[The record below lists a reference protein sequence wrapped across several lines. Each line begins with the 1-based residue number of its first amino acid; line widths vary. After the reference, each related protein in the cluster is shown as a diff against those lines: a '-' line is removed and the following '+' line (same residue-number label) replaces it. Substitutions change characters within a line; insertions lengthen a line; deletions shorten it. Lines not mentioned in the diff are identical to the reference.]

1 MGKRKFK
8 AELSVKSIE
17 NLKKELIHYRD
28 VELPNKCR
36 ELATELLKIGVEVS
50 KAKVDESPLGHY
62 VTISTKISSDKVG
75 TKAIL
80 IATGEVKK
88 SDEYADFNTL
98 LAIEFGA
105 GIHYNK
111 ESINPYANEFGLGVG
126 TFPGQSHALQDE
138 GWYFWDEESQKW
150 KHSSGVKATMPMY
163 FADMGIIVSIIDVA
177 RSVFK

>member
-1 MGKRKFK
+1 MGKRVLK

-36 ELATELLKIGVEVS
+36 QLATELLKIGVEVS
-50 KAKVDESPLGHY
+50 KAKIDESPLGKY
-62 VTISTKISSDKVG
+62 VTISTNISSDKVG

-88 SDEYADFNTL
+88 SEDFPDFNTL

-105 GIHYNK
+105 GIHYNRENK
-111 ESINPYANEFGLGVG
+111 NPYENELGLGVG
-126 TFPGQSHALQDE
+126 TFPGQLHAFED

-150 KHSSGVKATMPMY
+150 KYSRGVKATMPMY
-163 FADMGIIVSIIDVA
+163 SADMEIINSVVSVA
-177 RSVFK
+177 RKVFG

>member
-1 MGKRKFK
+1 MGKRVFK
-8 AELSVKSIE
+8 ADLSVKSIE

-105 GIHYNK
+105 GIHYNRSNK
-111 ESINPYANEFGLGVG
+111 NPYENELGLGVG
-126 TFPGQSHALQDE
+126 TFPGQIHAFED

-150 KHSSGVKATMPMY
+150 KYSRGIKATMPMY
-163 FADMGIIVSIIDVA
+163 YADMAMIVSIVDVA
-177 RSVFK
+177 RSVFN

>member
-1 MGKRKFK
+1 MGKRVFK

-50 KAKVDESPLGHY
+50 KAKIDESPLGKY
-62 VTISTKISSDKVG
+62 VTISTNISSDKVG

-80 IATGEVKK
+80 IATGEVKTSSK
-88 SDEYADFNTL
+88 YPDFNTL

-105 GIHYNK
+105 GIHYNRGNK
-111 ESINPYANEFGLGVG
+111 NPFGDELGFGVG
-126 TFPGQSHALQDE
+126 TFPKQMHANEE
-138 GWYFWDEESQKW
+138 GWYYWDEVDDKW
-150 KHSSGVKATMPMY
+150 KYARGVKATKPLY
-163 FADMGIIVSIIDVA
+163 FADMAMIVTIIEVA

>member
-1 MGKRKFK
+1 MGKRVFK

-36 ELATELLKIGVEVS
+36 QLATELLKIGVEVS
-50 KAKVDESPLGHY
+50 KAKIDESPLGKY
-62 VTISTKISSDKVG
+62 VTISTNISSDKVG

-88 SDEYADFNTL
+88 LEDFPDFNTL

-105 GIHYNK
+105 GIHYNR
-111 ESINPYANEFGLGVG
+111 ESKNPYENELGLGVG
-126 TFPGQSHALQDE
+126 TFPGQVHAFED
-138 GWYFWDEESQKW
+138 GWYFWDENDQKW
-150 KHSSGVKATMPMY
+150 KYTRGVKATMPMY
-163 FADMGIIVSIIDVA
+163 SADMAMIASIVDVA
-177 RSVFK
+177 RRVFN